1 MKQMSNK
8 KANIA
13 ISENNKLIVTQ
24 NSQKN
29 VNTDFTWSF
38 QRCNLLSITSDFK
51 CSEHSREVAYLEES
65 PERFNFPRVL
75 YLLIQLF

>member
-24 NSQKN
+24 NSLKN
-29 VNTDFTWSF
+29 CKRRLHMEFPEVP
-38 QRCNLLSITSDFK
+38 LYGSIKRPPVLRSDI
-51 CSEHSREVAYLEES
+51 SESLVR
-65 PERFNFPRVL
+65 R
-75 YLLIQLF
+75 I